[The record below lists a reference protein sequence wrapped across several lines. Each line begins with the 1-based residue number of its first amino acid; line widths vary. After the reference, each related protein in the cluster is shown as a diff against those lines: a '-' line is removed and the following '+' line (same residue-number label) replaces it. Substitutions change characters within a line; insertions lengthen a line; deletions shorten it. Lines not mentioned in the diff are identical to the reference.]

1 MLLLFVN
8 VIIGTIVI
16 FVSATHVCVAATAA
30 AIAVIAVSFYD
41 VSVVIYV
48 TAAAAVGGAADVIVI
63 IVVVAALA
71 VVGTDVAVVFDAAT
85 AHFAVALAT
94 AVSARGVTTVC
105 GVFGTMVLLV

>member
-1 MLLLFVN
+1 MLLLLLFSH
-8 VIIGTIVI
+8 VITDTIVI
-16 FVSATHVCVAATAA
+16 FVSVGRVVVAATAA
-30 AIAVIAVSFYD
+30 AVAVVVVSFLWCSCY
-41 VSVVIYV
+41 YV
-48 TAAAAVGGAADVIVI
+48 TAAAAGGAANVIVI

-71 VVGTDVAVVFDAAT
+71 VVDTDVAVVFDAAT